1 MDASAPL
8 RRLHREAA
16 AAASSSQITVR
27 TRDVAEANEAWVL
40 PTAAALLATA
50 APDSSS
56 SSSLLSDLAAASSRD
71 AFGRTVLHLAALSG
85 LPRFVAMLRAHGSEA
100 RSDERR
106 EQQRSQGAA
115 EQCGTASVD
124 AVSLCLSLSLS
135 VSVSLW
141 LSCTVF
147 RMLGNDSL
155 CAPTSFV
162 LEFSLI
168 EVSFFCFAGAGEST
182 AKYLLRPIYMEYL
195 YVEFVCKC
203 IYVYFTYILDEAGT
217 SHRT

>member
-56 SSSLLSDLAAASSRD
+56 SSSSLLSDLAAPSSRD

-85 LPRFVAMLRAHGSEA
+85 LPQFVAMLRAHGSEA
-100 RSDERR
+100 RSDECR
-106 EQQRSQGAA
+106 EQQHPQGAA

-124 AVSLCLSLSLS
+124 AVSLSLSLS
-135 VSVSLW
+135 VSLW
-141 LSCTVF
+141 LSLAF
-147 RMLGNDSL
+147 LYR
-155 CAPTSFV
+155 
-162 LEFSLI
+162 FSH
-168 EVSFFCFAGAGEST
+168 AGQ
-182 AKYLLRPIYMEYL
+182 
-195 YVEFVCKC
+195 
-203 IYVYFTYILDEAGT
+203 
-217 SHRT
+217 